1 MAVKH
6 RPPGRGGRPL
16 TCTYRL
22 PGLELPVCDVQ
33 RPVGCRPR
41 TPATDPEPT
50 SVALN
55 SPPRSGHGDAHR
67 AREKDPGA
75 AGTDRSVAYWAI
87 EVRLLPNNGPKL
99 SCAPKRIPARL
110 VHPVTGGSVGI
121 RAFGPVMEPSRLRDL
136 ATTRFAVSTEASRP
150 RSSQGGAFLCA
161 ICQATQRQTCRP
173 CLHPAGQ
180 MASVRVEPARR
191 RCAKPAMPSNPRL
204 IMAQVPTSGT
214 TEVML

>member
-1 MAVKH
+1 MAGGAAAFVGPANVASCTGCGPPAPGH
-6 RPPGRGGRPL
+6 RDRLSTRKRHPRPS
-16 TCTYRL
+16 TRRL
-22 PGLELPVCDVQ
+22 DAAIGM
-33 RPVGCRPR
+33 R
-41 TPATDPEPT
+41 T
-50 SVALN
+50 
-55 SPPRSGHGDAHR
+55 G

-75 AGTDRSVAYWAI
+75 AGTDRSMDFWAI
-87 EVRLLPNNGPKL
+87 EARLLPADGPKP

-150 RSSQGGAFLCA
+150 RSSQGGAILRA

-173 CLHPAGQ
+173 CLHPVGQ
-180 MASVRVEPARR
+180 IASVVRVEPARR

-214 TEVML
+214 AEVML